1 MNLKMDVRSFF
12 WIGLTMLLGTG
23 VAVTKAAES
32 ITVSANG
39 QVAQS
44 VAVETPSREDQQAG
58 RKIYAA
64 NCAACHAAN
73 GGGGIGPSLHEIAAR
88 RSFDQTVGFIENP
101 VGPMPKLYP
110 GKLSEEQV
118 REVASYIRAAF
129 RSKGTAN
136 AQPNGGSMGPGMM
149 FGYGPGGYGPGMMYG
164 NGSNGVDSGGM
175 MGGNGGGMMG
185 GNGRGDQNAPARLNL
200 SVNDVKRYF
209 EQWLTA
215 EGNPHVKLGIVKV
228 KDANTI
234 TAELVTKDKN
244 ALVVRYE
251 VNRHSGYISPD

>member
-23 VAVTKAAES
+23 VAATKAAES

-58 RKIYAA
+58 HKIYAA

-73 GGGGIGPSLHEIAAR
+73 GGRGIGPSLQQIAAR

-101 VGPMPKLYP
+101 VGRMPKLYP

-118 REVASYIRAAF
+118 REVATYIRAAF
-129 RSKGTAN
+129 RSKGSAN
-136 AQPNGGSMGPGMM
+136 AQPNGGSGSM
-149 FGYGPGGYGPGMMYG
+149 
-164 NGSNGVDSGGM
+164 GSNGVDSGGM
-175 MGGNGGGMMG
+175 MGGNGSGMMG
-185 GNGRGDQNAPARLNL
+185 GNGRGDQNAPATPRPAAT
-200 SVNDVKRYF
+200 R
-209 EQWLTA
+209 
-215 EGNPHVKLGIVKV
+215 
-228 KDANTI
+228 
-234 TAELVTKDKN
+234 
-244 ALVVRYE
+244 
-251 VNRHSGYISPD
+251 